1 MVLRVIATDRT
12 MVEDRGFQLGISL
25 IFEGVVLLSEVRWR
39 SWTSLFNFISS
50 TRVLLM
56 DAVLNEPSKSCCC
69 GWLG

>member
-25 IFEGVVLLSEVRWR
+25 SFEGVAVLSEVRWR
-39 SWTSLFNFISS
+39 SWTSLLFNFISS

-56 DAVLNEPSKSCCC
+56 DAV
-69 GWLG
+69 

>member
-25 IFEGVVLLSEVRWR
+25 SFVGIVVLSEVRWR

-50 TRVLLM
+50 TRVLPM
-56 DAVLNEPSKSCCC
+56 DAV
-69 GWLG
+69 

>member
-12 MVEDRGFQLGISL
+12 MVEDRGFQLGSL
-25 IFEGVVLLSEVRWR
+25 SFEGVVWLSEVRRR

-56 DAVLNEPSKSCCC
+56 DAV
-69 GWLG
+69 